1 MRKRSEIRDID
12 NPEGDDRLAIAFLS
26 AGFGFLSGMIIL
38 FAMPRAFDISFSVF
52 FWLSVILAAAFCFI
66 GYFSPVFASQALGNI
81 WDAVRVI
88 NRKIFFWIR
97 LIK

>member
-1 MRKRSEIRDID
+1 MRKRSKTREVDT
-12 NPEGDDRLAIAFLS
+12 PEAADRLAVAFLS
-26 AGFGFLSGMIIL
+26 ASFGFLSGMIIW

-52 FWLSVILAAAFCFI
+52 FWLSVILAATFSFI
-66 GYFSPVFASQALGNI
+66 GFFSPAFASQALGNI
-81 WDAVRVI
+81 WNAVRVI

>member
-1 MRKRSEIRDID
+1 MRQRSDTRDVD
-12 NPEGDDRLAIAFLS
+12 TPELTDRLAIAFLS
-26 AGFGFLSGMIIL
+26 ASFGFLSGMIIW

-52 FWLSVILAAAFCFI
+52 FWLSVILATTFSFI
-66 GYFSPVFASQALGNI
+66 GFFSPAFASRALGNI

-88 NRKIFFWIR
+88 NRKIFYWIR